1 MDCRRVGSTADHPV
15 ESIHLPHQMTLA
27 EPADCRIAAHRTDL
41 RQVET
46 DESRMSAHPRRRAG
60 RLNASVPAADH
71 YGVKSLHKA
80 PDKCVCLSGQSL
92 AVFHVK
98 LTRADFGAR
107 CPVLLDFFIGL
118 FTAYKESLQ
127 LSSNMRHS

>member
-15 ESIHLPHQMTLA
+15 ESIHLPHQVTLA

-60 RLNASVPAADH
+60 RLNASVPAAWIQALRLLETGAVNTETLISHSFAVTDWQEAFDH
-71 YGVKSLHKA
+71 FERKEGI
-80 PDKCVCLSGQSL
+80 
-92 AVFHVK
+92 K
-98 LTRADFGAR
+98 LLLTPADA
-107 CPVLLDFFIGL
+107 
-118 FTAYKESLQ
+118 
-127 LSSNMRHS
+127 